1 MLAEYSD
8 MCRSRR
14 GPSRFPMV
22 KGPCVSPSLG
32 TRSHSSSRL
41 AVGFFPG
48 LRDLQQ
54 STSLGF
60 ECRSGLLGG
69 GGSTVNAMAL
79 PGAAAPMETV

>member
-1 MLAEYSD
+1 
-8 MCRSRR
+8 MCLPALEH
-14 GPSRFPMV
+14 GV
-22 KGPCVSPSLG
+22 TVAIG
-32 TRSHSSSRL
+32 L

-69 GGSTVNAMAL
+69 GGSTLNAMAL